1 MFAELFQITLQDLT
15 LKVKYDE
22 EENYFLCEFN
32 DGEQQHTISQNH
44 RGDWYEIED
53 GYTTMARQLGK
64 IIEAKI
70 HVKLV

>member
-1 MFAELFQITLQDLT
+1 MFAELFEITLEDLT
-15 LKVKYDE
+15 LKVRYDD

-32 DGEQQHTISQNH
+32 DGEQQHSVSQNH
-44 RGDWYEIED
+44 LGDWYEINE

-70 HVKLV
+70 HVKLA